1 MSGLPKKCC
10 SSCYYSYQNYIDDM
24 NEMIETLIHQTQ
36 NQPEE
41 YEKHFTAYLTR
52 LQKTQEYIEKNRI
65 VIERILNEYKQSY
78 LLKHCQFMKEINEKN
93 NSINEIKETEIID
106 TDCCEVPHNHQTY
119 MIDNI
124 LQQIVREWTESGE
137 TIRKATFEYFYKTV
151 GTNKRIFI
159 PGCGLGRLAFELQKR
174 GNECYA
180 CECSHYMLMALN
192 MISQLN
198 KDEIEMYPYLNET
211 SDLINSNELFVS
223 HKFPNVDPSL
233 LNAIDFSESP
243 FEEYCNEC
251 VIQFDCVCTLYF
263 IDTAY
268 NIVDYIKGIKKVLK
282 EGGLWINLGPLHW
295 VHDKY
300 DSFHFSLNEIFDI
313 CEEVGFTIEHK
324 EFINDTLYIPT
335 SNSTCPLTY
344 KNMFFVLRNGKK

>member
-1 MSGLPKKCC
+1 MQ
-10 SSCYYSYQNYIDDM
+10 SSCPGLNKRTSVVLSKSNYPYVTQSSD
-24 NEMIETLIHQTQ
+24 LIHHDHLFTKVKFPDVDPSLL
-36 NQPEE
+36 NDIEFNE
-41 YEKHFTAYLTR
+41 DSFESYCFNCNKEFDVVATLYFIDTAYNIVD
-52 LQKTQEYIEKNRI
+52 YIKGI
-65 VIERILNEYKQSY
+65 KKV
-78 LLKHCQFMKEINEKN
+78 LKEGGLWIN
-93 NSINEIKETEIID
+93 
-106 TDCCEVPHNHQTY
+106 
-119 MIDNI
+119 
-124 LQQIVREWTESGE
+124 
-137 TIRKATFEYFYKTV
+137 
-151 GTNKRIFI
+151 
-159 PGCGLGRLAFELQKR
+159 LGPLHWVHDKYDSFHF
-174 GNECYA
+174 
-180 CECSHYMLMALN
+180 S
-192 MISQLN
+192 
-198 KDEIEMYPYLNET
+198 LNET

-233 LNAIDFSESP
+233 LNTIDFSESP